1 MLTIIYDGRTFT
13 FKERGNV
20 NLTRERKKTVAEYLK
35 EDRKQYTRS
44 FEDIFEEAEHQEQE
58 DE

>member
-13 FKERGNV
+13 FAGRGNID
-20 NLTRERKKTVAEYLK
+20 LTRERKKSVAEYLK
-35 EDRKQYTRS
+35 EDRNQYTRS
-44 FEDIFEEAEHQEQE
+44 FEEVFEDAEHQE

>member
-20 NLTRERKKTVAEYLK
+20 NLTREKKKTVAEYLK
-35 EDRKQYTRS
+35 EDRNQYTRS
-44 FEDIFEEAEHQEQE
+44 FEEVFEDAEHQE

>member
-13 FKERGNV
+13 FAERGNID
-20 NLTRERKKTVAEYLK
+20 LTREKKKTVAEYLK
-35 EDRKQYTRS
+35 EDRRQYTRS
-44 FEDIFEEAEHQEQE
+44 FEEVFEEAQEE